1 MAIGKAEKA
10 AYNDEIKDIKSSVDK
25 LQKKV
30 NETVSK
36 RKKMPAIAPYYVLE
50 SVVNLLLII
59 EDYLKMNDLS
69 VEMLGIKNETFL
81 NNARKEF
88 YKVLQ
93 QMEEIVGKDVDRSLR
108 ENDEY
113 IDRIER
119 LNPHQILKLVQRIHF
134 VLRSLRN
141 KVGETSK
148 WKWSFVELQSR
159 VAVITK
165 NITKFSDIAKL
176 RDPRVEYFY
185 DRRDL
190 MQLCK
195 ESLTEAARQYR
206 AKYEMAGK
214 SREDLKRSIEFLS
227 SLRRIHVIFGESEDA
242 AKLKNTIDA
251 ARMALESEDKSKE
264 DKKAKS
270 G

>member
-1 MAIGKAEKA
+1 MAISKAEKA
-10 AYNDEIKDIKSSVDK
+10 AYNDEIKDIKSNVDK

-30 NETVSK
+30 NEAMSK
-36 RKKMPAIAPYYVLE
+36 RKKMSSITGYFNLE
-50 SVVNLLLII
+50 AVVIQLLII
-59 EDYLKMNDLS
+59 ESYLKMNDLS
-69 VEMLGIKNETFL
+69 LEMLGIRNENYL

-93 QMEEIVGKDVDRSLR
+93 SMEEVVGKDVDRSLK

-113 IDRIER
+113 LDKINRF
-119 LNPHQILKLVQRIHF
+119 NPHQILKLMQRINF

-141 KVGETSK
+141 KVGEGSK

-159 VAVITK
+159 VAVISK
-165 NITKFSDIAKL
+165 NITRFSDVAKY
-176 RDPRVEYFY
+176 RDPRVEFFY

-195 ESLTEAARQYR
+195 ESLTEAAKQYR

-214 SREDLKRSIEFLS
+214 SREDLKKSIDFLS
-227 SLRRIHVIFGESEDA
+227 SLRRIHVIFGEADEA
-242 AKLKNTIDA
+242 TKLKNTIDA
-251 ARMALESEDKSKE
+251 ARLALESEDKAQE
-264 DKKAKS
+264 EKKAKNQ
-270 G
+270 